1 MYRMPYNENAM
12 GKNKSGKR
20 LRSVGGC
27 GIAMLNRMIRE
38 GLAEMT
44 FEQRSEGGE
53 IARHAGN

>member
-1 MYRMPYNENAM
+1 MPYNENAM